1 MTDHLK
7 QIICEERDQGRITE
21 EERDE
26 MLAFVDMSLIYEAK
40 LIEILESARRRAFW
54 PHEADLIR
62 KELGL

>member
-1 MTDHLK
+1 MIDHLK
-7 QIICEERDQGRITE
+7 DIIREERDRGRITE

-40 LIEILESARRRAFW
+40 LLEVLDSARRRAFW